1 MKKINIITLVK
12 NILVL
17 IFGASFVLVPLW
29 MLVINS
35 FKTLGEA
42 KELSLTLPTKW
53 VGLENYILV
62 LTEGRMA
69 RGFVNTLLI
78 TVVTIT
84 LVIIISSLA
93 AWVLARSRSRVFPVL
108 YYVIISGIM
117 IPPAVIT
124 TIRVLKFLNIYGSLF
139 GLVLFYLGAIL
150 PFTIFYMTGF
160 VKNIPMEI
168 EEAARIDGASTFGV
182 FGRIILPLMRPIIA
196 SSVIIFTLNTWN
208 DFLYPFYFVN
218 DTDNYTMTLGL
229 YNFIAGA
236 YKDINWHLL
245 FAAIIVISAPL
256 VILFFILQKQIL
268 KGITAGS
275 IKG

>member
-12 NILVL
+12 NILVF

-42 KELSLTLPTKW
+42 KELSLALPTKW

-84 LVIIISSLA
+84 LVIIIASLA
-93 AWVLARSRSRVFPVL
+93 AWVLARSRSRVFPIL

-168 EEAARIDGASTFGV
+168 EEAARIDGASTFGI

-196 SSVIIFTLNTWN
+196 SSVIIFTLHTWN

-275 IKG
+275 VKG